1 MKAVMLVAGVLL
13 LGLGIASTLGLL
25 EFTERKEV
33 LKIGEFEASVERQ
46 RSLPPWAGIV
56 AIVAGTA
63 LVVAG
68 AMRKR

>member
-1 MKAVMLVAGVLL
+1 MKSVMLVVGVLL

-25 EFTERKEV
+25 EITDRKEV

-46 RSLPPWAGIV
+46 RSLPPWAGVV

-68 AMRKR
+68 ALRKR

>member
-1 MKAVMLVAGVLL
+1 MKPVMIVVGVLL
-13 LGLGIASTLGLL
+13 LAFGVASTLGLL
-25 EFTERKEV
+25 ELTERREV

-46 RSLPPWAGIV
+46 RTLPLWAGIA

-68 AMRKR
+68 AVKKR

>member
-1 MKAVMLVAGVLL
+1 MKTVLLIVGVLL
-13 LGLGIASTLGLL
+13 LAFGVASTLGLL
-25 EFTERKEV
+25 EFTDRKEV

-56 AIVAGTA
+56 AIVVGTA
-63 LVVAG
+63 LVVGG